1 MRAGERHAAGAAT
14 RAARFRRWV
23 AMALAAAAAP
33 LALPAHAAEPV
44 PPQKL
49 DATLSAIAHEAAGR
63 RAAESALIR
72 AEAGR
77 PEPLVETILRFEG
90 SLDAVTAEGAVV
102 RSVVG
107 NIATVDIPVSRLAA
121 VAALPGVV
129 SIEAAR
135 AQPLRLDRSVPAGT
149 GGKGG
154 TTGCAREKSP

>member
-1 MRAGERHAAGAAT
+1 MTRTTGIHRRIAA
-14 RAARFRRWV
+14 
-23 AMALAAAAAP
+23 ALAAFATLSAG
-33 LALPAHAAEPV
+33 AAEPV

-49 DATLSAIAHEAAGR
+49 DATLSAIARDATGR
-63 RAAESALIR
+63 LAAESALLR
-72 AEAGR
+72 QEAGR

-90 SLDAVTAEGAVV
+90 SLDAVRAEGAVV
-102 RSVVG
+102 RSVIG

-149 GGKGG
+149 GGKEFEAPG
-154 TTGCAREKSP
+154 TACP